1 MNINEEPRTF
11 TTEEANTIA
20 KYVFIFQ
27 ISYLILIAFLIR
39 LIWPIQWNK
48 FLKKIAANIV
58 ESFSSEQ

>member
-27 ISYLILIAFLIR
+27 ISYLILILFMWYTGGFDEGNSYFRGFAKIIDKFKDILI
-39 LIWPIQWNK
+39 
-48 FLKKIAANIV
+48 
-58 ESFSSEQ
+58 